1 MGDPSTNP
9 PTLAA
14 VEQALRASWTA
25 DTSAEHDH
33 WTAENPTLGQSAVSS
48 IVVRALLGGEIV
60 IATVLDRDGQPTAD
74 EHAWNRLPSGEEVDF
89 TFTQFHDGEQLGPET
104 VREPPITG
112 DPARAERLAARVAKL
127 LDVPVAL

>member
-1 MGDPSTNP
+1 MGDPTTNP

-25 DTSAEHDH
+25 DTSAERDH

-48 IVVRALLGGEIV
+48 IVVRALFGGEIV
-60 IATVLDRDGQPTAD
+60 IASVLDRDSAPTGV

-112 DPARAERLAARVAKL
+112 DPDRAQRLADRVAKL
-127 LDVPVAL
+127 LDRPVTL